1 MEDLKMFDVVKISDD
16 AVADQELSKNAGV
29 IGAMW
34 DEPLAN
40 SEPTP
45 LVKVLFNDGTF
56 GVVGQH
62 EVTKVSFETKKKIFS

>member
-1 MEDLKMFDVVKISDD
+1 MKVLKVGNLVTITSE
-16 AVADQELSKNAGV
+16 AVADQELSKNVGIIDAL
-29 IGAMW
+29 W

-45 LVKVLFNDGTF
+45 LVKVIFNNGEF

-62 EVTKVSFETKKKIFS
+62 EVTITK